1 MITLFILAII
11 ILWILWWSVLYK
23 DDVDIM
29 QLILIVF
36 VLVILVVAL
45 SMYDNSP
52 TAMDVYQGK
61 TILEISYRDSIPVDS
76 TVVFK

>member
-1 MITLFILAII
+1 MVILFILAII
-11 ILWILWWSVLYK
+11 ILWILWWSVFYK

-61 TILEISYRDSIPVDS
+61 TALEIIYRDSIPVDS